1 LSDCLDEDEVV
12 ESSASVMGVG
22 EEASAS
28 SSVRSVSV
36 LVVLEADEGVKVVVA
51 DGDDVGNSVS
61 SSAVSS
67 GRSSRLDRLLGR
79 LAADGAAGCRTPV
92 TG

>member
-1 LSDCLDEDEVV
+1 
-12 ESSASVMGVG
+12 MGVG

-36 LVVLEADEGVKVVVA
+36 LVVSELDEGDTVVVA
-51 DGDDVGNSVS
+51 DDDDVGSSVS

-67 GRSSRLDRLLGR
+67 GRSSMLEALLGR
-79 LAADGAAGCRTPV
+79 LAAGEAAGCRTPV